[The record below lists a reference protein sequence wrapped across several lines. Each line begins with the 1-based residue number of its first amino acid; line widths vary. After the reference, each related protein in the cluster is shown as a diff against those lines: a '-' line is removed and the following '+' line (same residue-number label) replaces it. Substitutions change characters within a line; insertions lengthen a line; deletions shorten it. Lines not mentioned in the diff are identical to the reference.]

1 MRDKIRISKRFF
13 TSQELGTFKEEHGY
27 DVTEISYACSK
38 EIDFSEPDEKEFL
51 LKYGTPKILARF
63 GY

>member
-1 MRDKIRISKRFF
+1 MKDKIRISKRFF
-13 TSQELGTFKEEHGY
+13 TKEELRKFKEEHGY
-27 DVTEISYACSK
+27 DVSEISYACRK
-38 EIDFSEPDEKEFL
+38 EIDFSAPEEKEFL